1 MEKHNTARTASGI
14 VAPETQVHLDLD
26 DKPGSKIAAVL
37 GLFIR
42 GYTLNRFE
50 AEDHHDHC
58 LHSTVSSLQNDY
70 GILIDRVSEKV
81 PCLRRRKTVPVKRY
95 WLDTTPANTAAARVL
110 LAKLERRA

>member
-1 MEKHNTARTASGI
+1 MTTAK
-14 VAPETQVHLDLD
+14 PETQLDFD
-26 DKPGSKIAAVL
+26 DEPGSKIAAIL
-37 GLFIR
+37 GLFVR

-50 AEDHHDHC
+50 AEAHNDHC

-95 WLDTTPANTAAARVL
+95 WLDTTPANTAAARAL
-110 LAKLERRA
+110 LDQLEKRA